1 VKEVSAQLAA
11 HLAGPVTTLATCWSI
26 TRRDGAVFRFTDH
39 DRDILFDGNLY
50 LARFGYSRTAVVSD
64 AQLAVD
70 NLDVDGIFDDEAI
83 TEEEMRAGLFDYAEV
98 RLFLVNWADPTMG
111 ALRLRRGWL
120 GEVVLTE
127 HGMFRTELR
136 GLTQALQQEIGELYS
151 AECRADLGD
160 ARCKV
165 PVLPDV
171 ILRSTAY
178 TVGALVRVPLDG
190 TAWPYGAVVFRCTV
204 AGTTDAAQPAYDA
217 TIGASTVDGTA
228 TFVAEAALTRPGEVV
243 SVSARTV
250 FLATVAGAA
259 VAADWFAGG
268 VLTWVTGPNAGRAV
282 EVKTWN
288 VGTGQ
293 FELYLAVGYPIE
305 AGHLFTVAP
314 GCDKR
319 FATCKAKFGNQLNY
333 RGEPYVPGV
342 DSILSYP
349 DAG

>member
-1 VKEVSAQLAA
+1 LKEVSAQLAT

-39 DRDILFDGNLY
+39 DRDIAFDGNSY

-98 RLFLVNWADPTMG
+98 RLFLVNWADPGMG

-120 GEVVLTE
+120 GEVTLTE
-127 HGMFRTELR
+127 NGMFRSELR

-160 ARCKV
+160 QRCRV

-171 ILRSTAY
+171 IIRSTAY
-178 TVGALVRVPLDG
+178 TVGALLRVPLDAE
-190 TAWPYGAVVFRCTV
+190 AWPYGAVVFRCTV
-204 AGTTDAAQPAYDA
+204 AGTTDAVQPAYDA
-217 TIGASTVDGTA
+217 TIGVSTVDGTA

-243 SVSARTV
+243 FVSSRTV
-250 FLATVAGAA
+250 FIGTVGGEALAAQ
-259 VAADWFAGG
+259 WFTGG
-268 VLTWVTGPNAGRAV
+268 VLTWVAGPNAGRSV

-288 VGTGQ
+288 SGTGQ
-293 FELYLAVGYPIE
+293 FELYLPVGYAIE
-305 AGHLFTVAP
+305 AGHEFTIAP

-319 FATCKAKFGNQLNY
+319 FTTCKTKFANQLNY

-349 DAG
+349 DAV